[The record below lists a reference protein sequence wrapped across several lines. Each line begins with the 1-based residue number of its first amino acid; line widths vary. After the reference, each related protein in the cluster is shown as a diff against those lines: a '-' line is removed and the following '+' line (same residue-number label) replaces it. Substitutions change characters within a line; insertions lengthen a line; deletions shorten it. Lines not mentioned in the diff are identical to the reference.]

1 MINYQNIFI
10 HTVYKK
16 ILPLLFIAGFLT
28 ATRVSAQAN
37 FAGQIKLTLLG
48 NGTSDHTTIGFNAS
62 ATSGY
67 DACYDVSKAPL
78 TNSLNPYI
86 ATVNTG
92 NDFQTNYY
100 KCGQAAYSIPV
111 RVKQGVAGK
120 CVLIRDSSLVLPSQT
135 CMFLEDKSTGLFED
149 FIAGSSYSFTISDTT
164 NAPLFVLHIMS
175 AVDYTVA
182 QPACSYSTNGS
193 IFVQAPQAGLWDLTL
208 KDAIGNSLLNHNGI
222 TNIDSLKN
230 LSPGVYPIELSGNIA
245 FCPYLQDTI
254 VIAIPA
260 ALQVSSV
267 SGSVSC
273 RTSNNGFIN
282 ATNVSGGTA
291 PYTYTWSNMQ
301 NTAVINGLN
310 QGVYTLVLSDANG
323 CKDTSYHVVKSMSDL
338 KADFETDKDTL
349 SIQNA
354 GINTIN
360 NSVSYTNLIWNFGD
374 GTIISNQSNPSHT
387 FVSAGIYTV
396 ELTASDNICTE
407 KVQKTIVVN
416 GFSGINEQ
424 QLNQQI
430 SIHYYQNKAQ
440 VKIELNKISDVRIS
454 VYEVSG
460 KLITQKN
467 VQVMSSVEEVELNT
481 ADGMYLIEVCT
492 NNDKTVKKIMA
503 LQGF

>member
-1 MINYQNIFI
+1 MINYLNIFI
-10 HTVYKK
+10 HTAFKK

-28 ATRVSAQAN
+28 ATSANAQAN

-48 NGTSDHTTIGFNAS
+48 NGTSDHTTIGFNA
-62 ATSGY
+62 ATTAGY
-67 DACYDVSKAPL
+67 DAGYDVSKAPL

-86 ATVNTG
+86 SVVNAG

-100 KCGQAAYSIPV
+100 KCGQASYNIPV

-230 LSPGVYPIELSGNIA
+230 LSPGVYPIELSGNIS
-245 FCPYLQDTI
+245 FCPNLEDTI
-254 VIAIPA
+254 IITTPA
-260 ALQVSSV
+260 PLQVNSV
-267 SGSVSC
+267 TGWTSC

-282 ATNVSGGTA
+282 ASNVGGGTA
-291 PYTYTWSNMQ
+291 PYTYHWSNSQ
-301 NTAVINGLN
+301 STAIISGLY
-310 QGVYTLVLSDANG
+310 QGVYTLILSDANG
-323 CKDTSYHVVKSMSDL
+323 CKDTSYYAVKSSSNL
-338 KADFETDKDTL
+338 KAAFNTDKDTVTVQNGTIQTL
-349 SIQNA
+349 NSSIHY
-354 GINTIN
+354 IN
-360 NSVSYTNLIWNFGD
+360 LQWNFGD

-467 VQVMSSVEEVELNT
+467 VQVMSSVEELELNT